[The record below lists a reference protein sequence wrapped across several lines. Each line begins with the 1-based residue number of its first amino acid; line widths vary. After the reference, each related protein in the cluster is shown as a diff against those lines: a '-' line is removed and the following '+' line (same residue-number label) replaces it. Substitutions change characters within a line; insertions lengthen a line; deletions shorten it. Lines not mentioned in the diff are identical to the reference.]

1 MRTTRRLG
9 APLLLAAAL
18 LAAGCGSGTS
28 GTDDAGV
35 PDGTDSDGQT
45 VATDLPPCPVGA
57 LADAGGPVDIRVWFQ
72 LGGKTRETL
81 EAQVAKYNAS
91 QDKVVVHAEN
101 QGASYEELLRKYE
114 SGIPSKD
121 LPDLLVAEDTATQF
135 LADSGT
141 VLPAQSCLDAEGMD
155 TDGYVQ
161 TAVDHYSVD
170 GALYPASANL
180 SNILTYYNKNH
191 FRRAGLDPEEPPTTL
206 AEVRADAEKIKAAGI
221 VDQPVIIKLD
231 SWFIETQLTGE
242 KVPVVDNDNGFGSGE
257 TTQGV
262 FDNEQTNEL
271 FTWLRDMNADGLLQP
286 VPATEGQVSHYLA
299 MAAQKG
305 SITVE
310 TSTSATSI
318 KAFLGGDTDVAGVD
332 AGPVDVTA
340 LDFGAG
346 EVFGVDGP
354 GKAQI
359 GGGVW
364 FLTNTNPDVNQSAA
378 WDFMKWWNEV
388 DQQVTWNLDG
398 SYLPFVTATV
408 DDPRVKAYW
417 TDDLAGRW
425 LAIAYDQMVEGVNPD
440 FTGPRIGPYDK
451 FREAMRQGMDSLM
464 FEGADPAAAVTT
476 ANDKTTAAIEDYND
490 ANF

>member
-1 MRTTRRLG
+1 MGTTRRLG
-9 APLLLAAAL
+9 AAVFAAAL
-18 LAAGCGSGTS
+18 LAAGCGSS
-28 GTDDAGV
+28 GTDDAGGSGPGGTT
-35 PDGTDSDGQT
+35 PDGSVVT
-45 VATDLPPCPVGA
+45 ADLPPCPV
-57 LADAGGPVDIRVWFQ
+57 DAIDSASGPVELRVWFQ

-91 QDKVVVHAEN
+91 QDEVVVTAEN

-114 SGIPSKD
+114 SGIPTND

-135 LADSGT
+135 LVDSGT
-141 VLPAQSCLDAEGMD
+141 VLPAQSCLNEEGMT

-191 FRRAGLDPEEPPTTL
+191 FRKAGLDAEKPPETL
-206 AEVRADAEKIKAAGI
+206 AEVREYAERIKAAG
-221 VDQPVIIKLD
+221 VVEQPVIIKLD
-231 SWFIETQLTGE
+231 SWFIETQLTGQKE
-242 KVPVVDNDNGFGSGE
+242 PVVNNDNGFGSGE
-257 TTQGV
+257 TTEGA
-262 FDNEQTNEL
+262 FDDPATVEL
-271 FTWLRDMNADGLLQP
+271 FTWLKDMNDAGLLQP

-305 SITVE
+305 SITIE

-332 AGPVDVTA
+332 AGPVDVEA

-346 EVFGVDGP
+346 QIFGVDAP

-364 FLTNTNPDVNQSAA
+364 FMTNANDEVNQSAA
-378 WDFMKWWNEV
+378 WSFMKWWNEV
-388 DQQVTWNLDG
+388 DQQVTWNIEG

-408 DDPRVKAYW
+408 DDPRVQAYW

-425 LAIAYDQMVEGVNPD
+425 LAIAYDQMVDGVNPD

-451 FREAMRQGMDSLM
+451 FRVAMRQGMDSLM
-464 FEGADPAAAVTT
+464 FEGAEPAAAVTK
-476 ANDKTTAAIEDYND
+476 ANDQTTAAIEEYND

>member
-1 MRTTRRLG
+1 MRTTRLG
-9 APLLLAAAL
+9 GVLLAVVLLAAA
-18 LAAGCGSGTS
+18 CGGS
-28 GTDDAGV
+28 GTDDAGGSG
-35 PDGTDSDGQT
+35 PGGTDEAGEP
-45 VATDLPPCPVGA
+45 VAADLPPCPVDAIDGA
-57 LADAGGPVDIRVWFQ
+57 SDPVELRVWFQ
-72 LGGKTRETL
+72 LGAKTRETL

-91 QDKVVVHAEN
+91 QDKIVVKAEN
-101 QGASYEELLRKYE
+101 QGDSYEELLRKYE
-114 SGIPSKD
+114 SGIPSND

-135 LADSGT
+135 LVDSGT

-191 FRRAGLDPEEPPTTL
+191 FRRAGLDPEKPPTTL
-206 AEVRADAEKIKAAGI
+206 AEVREMAEKIKAAGV

-231 SWFIETQLTGE
+231 SWFIETQLTGQ
-242 KVPVVDNDNGFGSGE
+242 KVPVVDNDNGFGTGE
-257 TTQGV
+257 TTEGV
-262 FDNEQTNEL
+262 FDNESTNEL
-271 FTWLRDMNADGLLQP
+271 FTWLRDMNDAGLLQP

-332 AGPVDVTA
+332 AGPVDLAA

-346 EVFGVDGP
+346 EVFGVDAP

-364 FLTNTNPDVNQSAA
+364 FLTNTNPEVNQSAA
-378 WDFMKWWNEV
+378 WAFMKWWNEV
-388 DQQVTWNLDG
+388 DQQVVWNLDG

-408 DDPRVKAYW
+408 DDPRVQAYW
-417 TDDLAGRW
+417 KDDLAGRW

-451 FREAMRQGMDSLM
+451 FRTAMRQGMDSLM
-464 FEGADPAAAVTT
+464 FEGAEPAAAVTK
-476 ANDKTTAAIEDYND
+476 ANDATTAAIEEYNE

>member
-9 APLLLAAAL
+9 LPLLFATAL
-18 LAAGCGSGTS
+18 LAAGCGSS
-28 GTDDAGV
+28 GTGDASG
-35 PDGTDSDGQT
+35 PDGTDGNGDPVT
-45 VATDLPPCPVGA
+45 ADLAPCPVDAIDGA
-57 LADAGGPVDIRVWFQ
+57 TDPVELRVWFQ

-91 QDKVVVHAEN
+91 QDKIVVRAEN

-114 SGIPSKD
+114 SGIPTSD

-135 LADSGT
+135 LVDSDT
-141 VLPAQSCLDAEGMD
+141 VLPAQSCLDAEDMS

-191 FRRAGLDPEEPPTTL
+191 FRRANLDPEKPPTTL
-206 AEVRADAEKIKAAGI
+206 AEVRQMAETIKAAGV
-221 VDQPVIIKLD
+221 VDKPVIIKLD
-231 SWFIETQLTGE
+231 SWLIETQLTGE
-242 KVPVVDNDNGFGSGE
+242 KVPVVDNDNGFGDGE
-257 TTQGV
+257 TTAGV
-262 FDNEQTNEL
+262 FDNEQTTEL
-271 FTWLRDMNADGLLQP
+271 FTWLRDMNDDGLLQP

-299 MAAQKG
+299 MAAQTG

-332 AGPVDVTA
+332 AGPVDLTS

-346 EVFGVDGP
+346 EVFGVTGP

-364 FLTNTNPDVNQSAA
+364 FMTKTNPEVNQSAA
-378 WDFMKWWNEV
+378 WSFMKWWNEV

-408 DDPRVKAYW
+408 DDPRVEAYW
-417 TDDLAGRW
+417 KDDLAGRW
-425 LAIAYDQMVEGVNPD
+425 LAIAYNQMVEGVNPD

-451 FREAMRQGMDSLM
+451 FRVAMRQGMDSLM
-464 FEGADPAAAVTT
+464 FEDADPAAAVKT
-476 ANDKTTAAIEDYND
+476 ANDNTTTAIEEYND

>member
-1 MRTTRRLG
+1 MRSTRRLG
-9 APLLLAAAL
+9 LPLLLAAGL
-18 LAAGCGSGTS
+18 LAAGCGSS
-28 GTDDAGV
+28 GTEGSSG
-35 PDGTDSDGQT
+35 PDGTNADGET
-45 VATDLPPCPVGA
+45 VTADLPPCPVDA
-57 LADAGGPVDIRVWFQ
+57 IDSAGGPVEIRLWFQ

-81 EAQVAKYNAS
+81 EAQVAKFNAS
-91 QDKVVVHAEN
+91 QDKVVVKAEN

-114 SGIPSKD
+114 SGIPTND

-135 LADSGT
+135 LVDSDT
-141 VLPAQSCLDAEGMD
+141 VLPAQSCLDEED
-155 TDGYVQ
+155 LSTDGYVQ

-191 FRRAGLDPEEPPTTL
+191 FRRAGLDPEKPPTTL
-206 AEVRADAEKIKAAGI
+206 AEVREMAEKIKAAGI
-221 VDQPVIIKLD
+221 VEQPVILKLD
-231 SWFIETQLTGE
+231 SWFIETQLTGDE
-242 KVPVVDNDNGFGSGE
+242 VAVVNNDNGFGTGE
-257 TTQGV
+257 TTEAT
-262 FDNEQTNEL
+262 FDNAQTNEL
-271 FTWLRDMNADGLLQP
+271 FTWLRDMNRDGLLQP
-286 VPATEGQVSHYLA
+286 VPATDGQVNHYLA

-332 AGPVDVTA
+332 AGDVDLEA

-346 EVFGVDGP
+346 EVFGVTGP

-364 FLTNTNPDVNQSAA
+364 FMTTANADVNQSAA
-378 WDFMKWWNEV
+378 WTFMKWWNEI

-398 SYLPFVTATV
+398 SYLPFVSATV
-408 DDPRVKAYW
+408 DDPRVQAYW
-417 TDDLAGRW
+417 KDDLAGRW
-425 LAIAYDQMVEGVNPD
+425 LAIAYNQMVEGVNPG

-451 FREAMRQGMDSLM
+451 FRVAMRQGMDSLM
-464 FEGADPAAAVTT
+464 FSDAEPAAAVTK
-476 ANDKTTAAIEDYND
+476 ANDETTKAIEEYND